1 MQYLAMIDFLN
12 TALTFPTVFYSG
24 LLAIVTIYWLFS
36 IIGFLDIDMLDADV
50 DIDVEA
56 DSNPSVFS
64 NFLIKFK
71 LDGVPVTLS
80 LSFIILFSWIICF
93 LVTHYGISLISEE
106 WVRVLIGL
114 WLIIL
119 APFITAPL
127 VAIIIAPLKP
137 LFKKQEEQSS
147 KDIIGRTAKVRS
159 SKVTANFGEAEL
171 HDGGAGLILKIRAEE
186 PNKLKR
192 GDQVLLQKYNLAGNT
207 YWVVEKD

>member
-1 MQYLAMIDFLN
+1 MIDFLN
-12 TALTFPTVFYSG
+12 TALAFPTIFYSG

-36 IIGFLDIDMLDADV
+36 IVGFLDIDMLDADV

-80 LSFIILFSWIICF
+80 LSFVILFSWIICF
-93 LVTHYGISLISEE
+93 LVANYGISQIAEE
-106 WVRVLIGL
+106 WIRVILGL
-114 WLIIL
+114 WAIIL
-119 APFITAPL
+119 APFVTAPL

-171 HDGGAGLILKIRAEE
+171 HDGGAGLILKIRAKE
-186 PNKLKR
+186 PNKLQR
-192 GDQVLLQKYNLAGNT
+192 GDQVLLQKYNVTDNT
-207 YWVVEKD
+207 YSVKEPQIKS

>member
-1 MQYLAMIDFLN
+1 MIDFLN
-12 TALTFPTVFYSG
+12 TALAFPTIFYSG

-80 LSFIILFSWIICF
+80 LSFVILFSWIICF
-93 LVTHYGISLISEE
+93 LVANYGISQITEE
-106 WVRVLIGL
+106 WIRVIMGL
-114 WLIIL
+114 WAIIL
-119 APFITAPL
+119 APFVTAPL

-147 KDIIGRTAKVRS
+147 KDIIGRAAKVRS
-159 SKVTANFGEAEL
+159 SKVTTSFGEAEL
-171 HDGGAGLILKIRAEE
+171 HDGGAGLILKVRAEE
-186 PNKLKR
+186 PNTLKR
-192 GDQVLLQKYNLAGNT
+192 GDQILLQKYNTADNT
-207 YWVVEKD
+207 YWVVKKDC